1 MKVNTIMA
9 IFFSA
14 VFATGAWAQEAAP
27 LGVNLLTNGGFENV
41 DDLDGMP
48 LDWTW
53 DNLDV
58 KSTEMEIVTEEK
70 HSGKNCVSLKTTP
83 EGSEGIL
90 YSPYFKGKM
99 EWFDGENDNHK
110 PVPVTLSYWAK
121 PKADKQNV
129 LNTKL
134 ELQFFDENGGNEGS
148 GYVIF
153 DDYETRT
160 FEKANEWNYISVH
173 HDDVGVS
180 QNLPWHKVVNF
191 RLRMSVYA
199 FYYDDVSVLLDDV
212 SLILGNATEGIESM
226 SQPLPIKAEG
236 TTLYVAANDGEQIR
250 VFTVD
255 GSQVA
260 AVAAERGTTKITNLP
275 KGLLLVKAG
284 KQTGKVLIK

>member
-1 MKVNTIMA
+1 MKVSTIMVV
-9 IFFSA
+9 FFSA
-14 VFATGAWAQEAAP
+14 MFATGAWAQETAP

-53 DNLDV
+53 DNLGV
-58 KSTEMEIVTEEK
+58 ETNEMEIITEGA
-70 HSGKNCVSLKTTP
+70 HSGKKCVSIKTTP
-83 EGSEGIL
+83 QGGENIL

-129 LNTKL
+129 LYSIL
-134 ELQFFDENGGNEGS
+134 DLQFLDENGGNENS
-148 GYVIF
+148 GWIIF
-153 DDYETRT
+153 DDYESRT
-160 FEKANEWNYISVH
+160 FEKAGEWNYISIH
-173 HDDVGVS
+173 LDDVGVS
-180 QNLPWHKVVNF
+180 QNFPWHKVVNF
-191 RLRMSVYA
+191 RLKMSVYA

-212 SLILGNATEGIESM
+212 SLILGNATDGIKNM

-255 GSQVA
+255 GSQVT
-260 AVAAERGTTKITNLP
+260 AVAAEHGTTKITNLP